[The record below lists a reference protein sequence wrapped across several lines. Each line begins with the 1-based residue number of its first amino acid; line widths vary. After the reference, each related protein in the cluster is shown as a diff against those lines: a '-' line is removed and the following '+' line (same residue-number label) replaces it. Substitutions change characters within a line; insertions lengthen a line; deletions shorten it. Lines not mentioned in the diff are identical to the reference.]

1 MTVLIVGGDYVASFK
16 QLIATQHNARRIE
29 HWSGRAKGF
38 NKRQLPHET
47 QLIIVICDFI
57 NHNFA
62 NSIKEQANRN
72 GIPLVYCHR
81 SVNELKRKLKDIY
94 PTDKDS
100 CCNSFGEK
108 RNPTHRYH

>member
-16 QLIATQHNARRIE
+16 QLIATQHDARIE

-62 NSIKEQANRN
+62 NSIKDQANRN

>member
-1 MTVLIVGGDYVASFK
+1 MTVLIVGGDYVTSFK
-16 QLIATQHNARRIE
+16 HFIATQHDARIE

-62 NSIKEQANRN
+62 NSIKDQANRN

-81 SVNELKRKLKDIY
+81 SVNELKRKLTDVY
-94 PTDKDS
+94 PADAEDHCKNYCGIGNQS
-100 CCNSFGEK
+100 RRF
-108 RNPTHRYH
+108 H